1 MFNVID
7 LFCGAGGL
15 SLGFKQ
21 AGYNVLCGVDFDEP
35 SLETYNHNM
44 DGAIGL
50 KEDLYNELSGYDFVR
65 YFTINGNI
73 PEFVATKVHNL

>member
-1 MFNVID
+1 MFNVIE

-50 KEDLYNELSGYDFVR
+50 K
-65 YFTINGNI
+65 
-73 PEFVATKVHNL
+73 